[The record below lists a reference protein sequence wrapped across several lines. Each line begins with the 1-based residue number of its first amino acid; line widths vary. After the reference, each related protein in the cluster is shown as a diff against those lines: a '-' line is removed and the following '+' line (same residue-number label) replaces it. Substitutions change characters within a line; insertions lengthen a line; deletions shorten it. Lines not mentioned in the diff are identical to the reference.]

1 MYSVRL
7 ASHLERHQR
16 AEVKIKKLRIL
27 LVSKD
32 ASACWPFVGSH
43 CLRSSKSW
51 LGQLRTSQTFKCYWK
66 PFKVASVLVV
76 VPIATRQE
84 MHSCKLSA
92 MSASR
97 STLSQA
103 MQVEAACPLQL
114 QYHKD
119 NLPETRIQDENL
131 SVDWISSLSAQHL
144 VQQHLLRAQL
154 QLLKI
159 SFR

>member
-66 PFKVASVLVV
+66 PFKVASVLVEV
-76 VPIATRQE
+76 LIATRQE
-84 MHSCKLSA
+84 TPSCKLSA
-92 MSASR
+92 MSALQ
-97 STLSQA
+97 STHRQA
-103 MQVEAACPLQL
+103 VQVEVARPVQQL
-114 QYHKD
+114 DHKD

-131 SVDWISSLSAQHL
+131 SVDWISSLSTQHL
-144 VQQHLLRAQL
+144 VQQHLFRAQL